1 MKKKIRI
8 LIVDDHFIVR
18 IGLLT
23 TIKMSP
29 DLMVVAEASTGA
41 QAIEL
46 FRQHLPDV
54 VLMDVRLPDF
64 SGIEA
69 TAILREEF
77 PEARIIIISTF
88 DTDEDVYRAFQAGA
102 CGYLL
107 KSVLGEELARAI
119 QTVHGGQRHIP
130 PEIARRLSEHTPD
143 SDLTPRETEVL
154 QFLVKGLSNKEIADL
169 LGFTENTAK
178 FHVKSILGKLQAS
191 DRTEAATAAIQ
202 RGILHLD

>member
-1 MKKKIRI
+1 MKRKIRI

-29 DLMVVAEASTGA
+29 DLVVVAEASTGA
-41 QAIEL
+41 QAIDL
-46 FRQHLPDV
+46 YRRHLPDV

-69 TAILREEF
+69 TATLRGEF
-77 PEARIIIISTF
+77 SGAKVVIISTF

-107 KSVLGEELARAI
+107 KSVLGEELATAI
-119 QTVHGGQRHIP
+119 HTVHSGQRHIP
-130 PEIARRLSEHTPD
+130 PEIARRLSEHTPG

-154 QFLVKGLSNKEIADL
+154 RFLGKGLSNKEIGEL

-191 DRTEAATAAIQ
+191 DRTEAATAALQ
-202 RGILHLD
+202 RGIIHLD

>member
-1 MKKKIRI
+1 MKRKIRI

-29 DLMVVAEASTGA
+29 DLVVVAEASTGA
-41 QAIEL
+41 QAIDL
-46 FRQHLPDV
+46 YRRHLPDV

-69 TAILREEF
+69 TATLRGEF
-77 PEARIIIISTF
+77 SGAKVVIISTF

-107 KSVLGEELARAI
+107 KSVLGENWL
-119 QTVHGGQRHIP
+119 P
-130 PEIARRLSEHTPD
+130 PSTP
-143 SDLTPRETEVL
+143 
-154 QFLVKGLSNKEIADL
+154 
-169 LGFTENTAK
+169 
-178 FHVKSILGKLQAS
+178 SIQAS
-191 DRTEAATAAIQ
+191 GTFRRKSPGGFPSTRLGQI
-202 RGILHLD
+202 